1 MAEPGVPVPSRRT
14 LLACTG
20 AACAAVLAGCA
31 RGRAD
36 SGVMAAS
43 QPAQAN
49 PATGPAWA
57 SRAAAGL
64 EQPILG
70 QPASAQSASARPAS
84 GQSPSGQSPS
94 GQSPSSQSPSSQQAS
109 AQPPSL
115 ARASDVPVGGGTI
128 LADKKIVITQPRA
141 GSFKA
146 FTAVCTHQ
154 GCTVSS
160 VSGGTINCPCHG
172 SRFSVTNGS
181 VVQGPAPSP
190 LAPVSIKVHGTAIVQ
205 A

>member
-1 MAEPGVPVPSRRT
+1 MTEPRIPVSSRRA

-20 AACAAVLAGCA
+20 AACAAALAGCA
-31 RGRAD
+31 RGS
-36 SGVMAAS
+36 SGSGGMAAS
-43 QPAQAN
+43 QPAQATS
-49 PATGPAWA
+49 ATGPPWA

-64 EQPILG
+64 DQAILG
-70 QPASAQSASARPAS
+70 QPASGQAASGQAASGQPASPQPAS
-84 GQSPSGQSPS
+84 GQSSAPQPASG
-94 GQSPSSQSPSSQQAS
+94 
-109 AQPPSL
+109 QPPSL
-115 ARASDVPVGGGTI
+115 ALTSDVPVGGGKI

-141 GSFKA
+141 GSFQA

-181 VVQGPAPSP
+181 VVNGPAASP
-190 LAPVSIKVHGTAIVQ
+190 LAPVSIKVQGTSIVQ

>member
-1 MAEPGVPVPSRRT
+1 MTERGVPVPSRRT

-31 RGRAD
+31 RG
-36 SGVMAAS
+36 SSSTGGMTAS
-43 QPAQAN
+43 QPVQGNSATV
-49 PATGPAWA
+49 PADWA

-64 EQPILG
+64 DQTVLG
-70 QPASAQSASARPAS
+70 QPAS
-84 GQSPSGQSPS
+84 G
-94 GQSPSSQSPSSQQAS
+94 
-109 AQPPSL
+109 QPPAL
-115 ARASDVPVGGGTI
+115 ALTSDVPVGGGKV

-141 GSFKA
+141 GSFEA

-160 VSGGTINCPCHG
+160 VSDGTINCPCHG
-172 SRFSVTNGS
+172 SKFSVTNGS
-181 VVQGPAPSP
+181 VVTGPAASP
-190 LAPVSIKVHGTAIVQ
+190 LAPVSIKVQGTSIVH